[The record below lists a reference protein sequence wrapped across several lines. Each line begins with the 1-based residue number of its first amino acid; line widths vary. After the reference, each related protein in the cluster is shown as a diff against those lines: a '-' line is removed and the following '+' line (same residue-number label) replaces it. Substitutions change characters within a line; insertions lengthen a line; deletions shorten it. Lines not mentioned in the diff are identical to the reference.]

1 MDIYVK
7 CTALGLVPMYDPD
20 YDRKKRLKEGEVYR
34 VSVRKARNVT
44 LHNKYMVLVK
54 MGWAYLSERQ
64 RRYFGGVEGFRYS
77 VEIAAGYYE
86 PVYNIRRKEY
96 EQRVKS
102 IAFDKMGE
110 YEFRELYRD
119 VKNVILELLKDLP
132 LEDLHR
138 IADM

>member
-7 CTALGLVPMYDPD
+7 CEPQGLVPMYDRD
-20 YDRKKRLKEGEVYR
+20 YDRKRQLREGEVYK
-34 VSVRKARNVT
+34 VSVKRTRNIT

-54 MGWAYLSERQ
+54 MAWAYLTERQ
-64 RRYFGGVEGFRYS
+64 RVYFGSEEGFRYS

-86 PVYNIRRKEY
+86 PVYNIRKKEY
-96 EQRVKS
+96 EQRVRS

-110 YEFRELYRD
+110 YEFRELYRN